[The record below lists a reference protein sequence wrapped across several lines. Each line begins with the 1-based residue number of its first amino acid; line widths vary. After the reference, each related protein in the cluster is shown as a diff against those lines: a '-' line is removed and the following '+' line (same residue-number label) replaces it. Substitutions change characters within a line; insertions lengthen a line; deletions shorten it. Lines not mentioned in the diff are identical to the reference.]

1 MEAQDIETL
10 KGQLNYHVIIQ
21 KKKGKRDSM
30 VQRLQ
35 PRQAEE
41 RSVLPANLC
50 LNDDEAL
57 SKYSRRRPLCI

>member
-10 KGQLNYHVIIQ
+10 KGQLNYHVIIF
-21 KKKGKRDSM
+21 KKRKRDSM

-35 PRQAEE
+35 PCQAEE

>member
-10 KGQLNYHVIIQ
+10 KGQLNYHVIIF
-21 KKKGKRDSM
+21 KKRKRDSM

-35 PRQAEE
+35 PRQSEE
-41 RSVLPANLC
+41 LSVLPANLC

>member
-1 MEAQDIETL
+1 
-10 KGQLNYHVIIQ
+10 
-21 KKKGKRDSM
+21 M

-41 RSVLPANLC
+41 RSVLPANLR